1 MSRSM
6 PMSRTRTIALTLV
19 ISVAA
24 VALVA
29 ACGDDDDDAAVSL
42 TLSGDECTYEGPT
55 QFEEGPLV
63 AVVKNRNDADA
74 QFRAFAFYSEDDLDR
89 FAQEIDEKR
98 ALIADEGE
106 VIVVLSSVPGV
117 WARVTVDPGE
127 SEESRFHLLRGHYAL
142 LCSNFVGERPFGP
155 KRNKITIMA
164 APTFLEV
171 TE

>member
-1 MSRSM
+1 M

-19 ISVAA
+19 MSVAA

-63 AVVKNRNDADA
+63 VVVKNRNDAYA
-74 QFRAFAFYSEDDLDR
+74 QFRVFDFSSEDGLDR
-89 FAQEIDEKR
+89 FAEEIDEQR
-98 ALIADEGE
+98 ALIEEEGE
-106 VIVVLSSVPGV
+106 VTGVLSSVPGV

-127 SEESRFHLLRGHYAL
+127 SEELRFHLLWGHYAL
-142 LCSNFVGERPFGP
+142 LCSNFVGEKPFGP
-155 KRNKITIMA
+155 YRNKITVQA